1 LFDEDFLQEIA
12 MPPTTR
18 KGFNPINAIGSKVK
32 NIFTWFKASKKQDGE
47 TGLEESKDSP

>member
-1 LFDEDFLQEIA
+1 MQEIA

-32 NIFTWFKASKKQDGE
+32 NIFTWFKAGKKQESDIE
-47 TGLEESKDSP
+47 SEGLRDSP